1 MYFGKTAFD
10 ISSLVKRVTNVDLSV
25 YGECEKIQ
33 SDFDGDVPLRLKRLS
48 KDPRSTLD
56 AKRGLN
62 FGGPGSSSHQEEL
75 QGKVAVSVVHAI
87 PLGSPGLS
95 PTPFGV
101 TNLQEF
107 WRMVLYNRRSQSC

>member
-1 MYFGKTAFD
+1 MKSAKSSPFALHKVGE
-10 ISSLVKRVTNVDLSV
+10 ISQ
-25 YGECEKIQ
+25 KIQ
-33 SDFDGDVPLRLKRLS
+33 SDFDLDVPLRLKRLS

-87 PLGSPGLS
+87 PVGSPGLS
-95 PTPFGV
+95 PTPLGI
-101 TNLQEF
+101 TNP
-107 WRMVLYNRRSQSC
+107 